1 MRIHRTSGCLLL
13 NQHLCFLISSVS
25 IVPVEK
31 QTPMW
36 GFPIDIYSVL
46 FTSVFGKFNLVPILN
61 RNIRSI
67 CFFFSDQWSIR
78 PSLTDDT
85 STPSLSTT
93 KSSFLHTLSAIKFS
107 LGQRTTAGWCGVG
120 DYFMLVRWLVVEM
133 VLQLWFRFIV
143 SRIISGYW

>member
-13 NQHLCFLISSVS
+13 NQHLCFLIVPSQLCRLKNKHLCGGFRSTS
-25 IVPVEK
+25 IVFYLQVCL
-31 QTPMW
+31 
-36 GFPIDIYSVL
+36 GS
-46 FTSVFGKFNLVPILN
+46 LVPILN

-85 STPSLSTT
+85 STPLLSTT
-93 KSSFLHTLSAIKFS
+93 KSSFLHTLRAIKFS

-120 DYFMLVRWLVVEM
+120 DYAGAM
-133 VLQLWFRFIV
+133 VGGRDGATTMVQVYRFEDYIRV
-143 SRIISGYW
+143 LIRS